1 MLKFQEDYNI
11 AHQSFEDLILV
22 IFVLVDDL
30 YKKVAPKAV
39 KKRPNINKA
48 ILSDSEV
55 ITIALCG
62 EIMGIDSEKAW
73 YSFVK
78 KNYRHLFPKM
88 CDRSQFNRTRR
99 NLMQVMNLIFTQIAT
114 NFVKH
119 FGKKE
124 QPTAIMPQ
132 KKKHF
137 LAIKYTQLQY
147 LKAQLN
153 FLK

>member
-1 MLKFQEDYNI
+1 M
-11 AHQSFEDLILV
+11 LV

-99 NLMQVMNLIFTQIAT
+99 NLTQVMNLIFPQINGRSSFLRQRAFIFT
-114 NFVKH
+114 SKLFHVKMNL
-119 FGKKE
+119 
-124 QPTAIMPQ
+124 I
-132 KKKHF
+132 
-137 LAIKYTQLQY
+137 
-147 LKAQLN
+147 
-153 FLK
+153 